1 MGPPLL
7 LLSLSGPF
15 KIQNHPTSRPCK
27 GSGVIKILN
36 NAKCNILFFN
46 NKIQT
51 VHFIDSKMIFFL
63 HFNISE
69 IRMYPTTDS
78 MSWFDWYS
86 FNNFLPTVHKIMA
99 SLVNNI

>member
-15 KIQNHPTSRPCK
+15 KIQNCPTCRPSN

-51 VHFIDSKMIFFL
+51 VHFIDSKMIFL

-69 IRMYPTTDS
+69 IRMYSTTDS
-78 MSWFDWYS
+78 MSWFNWYS
-86 FNNFLPTVHKIMA
+86 FNNFLPTVYKIMA
-99 SLVNNI
+99 SLVNKI

>member
-1 MGPPLL
+1 MGETKKYVDRWGYHFCGDPLGVGLPLL

-15 KIQNHPTSRPCK
+15 KIQNCPTCRPCK

-36 NAKCNILFFN
+36 NAKCNTLFFN

-51 VHFIDSKMIFFL
+51 VHLIDSKMIFFL
-63 HFNISE
+63 YFNISE

-78 MSWFDWYS
+78 M
-86 FNNFLPTVHKIMA
+86 
-99 SLVNNI
+99 

>member
-15 KIQNHPTSRPCK
+15 KIQNCPTCRPSK

-51 VHFIDSKMIFFL
+51 VHFIESKMIFFT
-63 HFNISE
+63 F
-69 IRMYPTTDS
+69 
-78 MSWFDWYS
+78 
-86 FNNFLPTVHKIMA
+86 
-99 SLVNNI
+99 

>member
-1 MGPPLL
+1 MGPLLL

-15 KIQNHPTSRPCK
+15 KIQNRPKCRPGK
-27 GSGVIKILN
+27 GSGVIKILS

-51 VHFIDSKMIFFL
+51 VHFIDSKMIFL

-78 MSWFDWYS
+78 MSM
-86 FNNFLPTVHKIMA
+86 V
-99 SLVNNI
+99 

>member
-7 LLSLSGPF
+7 LQSLSGPF
-15 KIQNHPTSRPCK
+15 KIQNHPTCRPCK

-51 VHFIDSKMIFFL
+51 VHFIDSKMIFFFCIL
-63 HFNISE
+63 IYRKLGCILQLIACHGLIGIALTIFFPL
-69 IRMYPTTDS
+69 YT
-78 MSWFDWYS
+78 
-86 FNNFLPTVHKIMA
+86 K
-99 SLVNNI
+99 